1 VPRGQKT
8 LHPVDADGFKVCSK
22 CGERKLAET
31 AFTVYLKGGGY
42 RAACKVCVA
51 ERLREWRRKNRA
63 RPEDDFARDIAS
75 YLAEDD

>member
-1 VPRGQKT
+1 MPRYSEPI
-8 LHPVDADGFKVCSK
+8 HPVDEEGFKVCTK
-22 CGERKLAET
+22 CGEKKLAET
-31 AFTVYLKGGGY
+31 AFPWFIDGGY
-42 RAACKVCVA
+42 YKAKCKACVA